1 MVDVIFLGIFDGVQS
16 EMLFIE
22 SGMDVVSGLV
32 IVILDDVKILILFNQ
47 VSKDYSLYSG
57 KVLLIFYV

>member
-1 MVDVIFLGIFDGVQS
+1 
-16 EMLFIE
+16 MLFIE

>member
-32 IVILDDVKILILFNQ
+32 IVILDDVKILISFNQ